1 VALGSTTGS
10 AVIRFRFTSAD
21 TKPVQAGLVTMA
33 SPVAEGERTTSV
45 VGCSDGGDEVIGDA
59 ECVGEAESGDVM
71 EGHKK
76 GVI

>member
-1 VALGSTTGS
+1 VALGSTGGR
-10 AVIRFRFTSAD
+10 AVIRSSLTSAE
-21 TKPVQAGLVTMA
+21 TKPMQAGLVTMA
-33 SPVAEGERTTSV
+33 SPAAEGERTMSV
-45 VGCSDGGDEVIGDA
+45 VGCSDGGDAVCGDA